1 MSDIFFSWLIKKN
14 KNTKMSFAG
23 RTCYKCGE
31 PGHQA
36 RDCFKTASVCYNC
49 RQEGHMSKDC
59 TEAPAKKKKKY
70 KHELHLSQMSTS
82 QFKSPMNYLKK
93 SIKENNFEIKKFFE
107 QLGATNKSNGDKVFR
122 TLIEEML
129 LFNKTPKIKI

>member
-1 MSDIFFSWLIKKN
+1 
-14 KNTKMSFAG
+14 
-23 RTCYKCGE
+23 
-31 PGHQA
+31 
-36 RDCFKTASVCYNC
+36 
-49 RQEGHMSKDC
+49 
-59 TEAPAKKKKKY
+59 
-70 KHELHLSQMSTS
+70 MSTS